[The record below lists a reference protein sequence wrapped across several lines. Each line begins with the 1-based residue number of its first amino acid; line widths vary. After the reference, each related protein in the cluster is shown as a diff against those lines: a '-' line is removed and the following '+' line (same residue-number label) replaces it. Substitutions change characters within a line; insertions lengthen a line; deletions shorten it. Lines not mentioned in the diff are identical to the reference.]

1 MKVKEISGFWD
12 ARNPNALGDLKY
24 IAYYYAKI
32 EDRYVILERRLQNE
46 FTSRGPTVKYKL
58 CDRITWI
65 FTCNDEKELEETIQE
80 IIQHKDEGDASV
92 FFEDQLC
99 FPPLEMQNGRE
110 IDLNL
115 ANIEVPR
122 NSSNDQASYEY
133 VIDKKR
139 EELLLDRLEELQQTI
154 KNSPER
160 YSIERLIEKY
170 EQQSGTQLSEQQ
182 ISGLKELDNKFQ
194 NGLIIGINNLED
206 YSNFL
211 NSIPD
216 LLSGKKIVG
225 FGYVDGGGRFSP
237 SVKKDKILPTAE
249 RMALYSTYTYHTLRP
264 DREDKRY
271 KYTKDDFQVRPSPSI
286 KKRMDD
292 SRVYIRKYN
301 TYGYRTP
308 YRYCVVDAAQL
319 AYPELADLTNGILTV
334 GTELPT
340 RNTQLSA
347 DSIST
352 FLEGTSRQGLITGV
366 QAQLIE
372 LAEPDKEPN
381 ERSEEQL

>member
-80 IIQHKDEGDASV
+80 IIQHKDEGDASI

-160 YSIERLIEKY
+160 YSIESYIEKY
-170 EQQSGTQLSEQQ
+170 EQQSGTQLSKQQ
-182 ISGLKELDNKFQ
+182 ISRLKELDDKIQ
-194 NGLIIGINNLED
+194 KGLIFGKYNLED
-206 YSNFL
+206 YRNFV

-216 LLSGKKIVG
+216 LLSGKRVLG
-225 FGYVDGGGRFSP
+225 VGRFGSDGKFGANGEISKLP
-237 SVKKDKILPTAE
+237 SVKE
-249 RMALYSTYTYHTLRP
+249 MALYSTYPYRIRRQQKFTM
-264 DREDKRY
+264 
-271 KYTKDDFQVRPSPSI
+271 DDFQVMPSPSI
-286 KKRMDD
+286 KTRIAQDGLYPTETLCALD
-292 SRVYIRKYN
+292 IRQSNLARGEIYDYN
-301 TYGYRTP
+301 
-308 YRYCVVDAAQL
+308 
-319 AYPELADLTNGILTV
+319 NGILIVEPLDIRKAHLFACVSEWTAA
-334 GTELPT
+334 GI
-340 RNTQLSA
+340 SA
-347 DSIST
+347 Y
-352 FLEGTSRQGLITGV
+352 LEESSREGLVTDA

-372 LAEPDKEPN
+372 LADKKPN